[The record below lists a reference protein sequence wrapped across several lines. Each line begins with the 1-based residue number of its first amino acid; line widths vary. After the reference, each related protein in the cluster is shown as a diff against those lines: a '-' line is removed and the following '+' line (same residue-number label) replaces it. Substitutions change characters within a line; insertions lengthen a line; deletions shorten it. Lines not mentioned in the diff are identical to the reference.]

1 VSNSHFLETK
11 KKNILFTDYI
21 ASSIDVYE
29 SGALLSC
36 IPIKDL
42 MAIVW
47 VEEKKEIYFPRSVD
61 ELHVD

>member
-1 VSNSHFLETK
+1 
-11 KKNILFTDYI
+11 LFTDYI

-36 IPIKDL
+36 VPIKDL

-47 VEEKKEIYFPRSVD
+47 VEEKKGIYFPRSVD